1 MGSAAAGAEV
11 IGVHAVLN
19 FSLEG
24 EGGFP
29 VDLGFLAEDD
39 SAYQRVGAVWGLN
52 AAGSQ
57 VGFTFE
63 FLVAARVVELPATSE
78 LCDQL
83 FIVWDDYGPAF
94 DELADR

>member
-1 MGSAAAGAEV
+1 
-11 IGVHAVLN
+11 VHAVLN

-39 SAYQRVGAVWGLN
+39 SA
-52 AAGSQ
+52 SQ